1 MYLLNIL
8 GLEYESK
15 YIDTKAQEHKQPPYL
30 QLNPNGRLPTLVD
43 HKNNDYTVWCVS
55 YEVDTLVIVFHSS
68 ASRFRESAAILLY
81 LVDNYDPEKRL
92 TSTNAKEKYQIVQWL
107 LFQSSGQRYD
117 CTQPFIRA
125 SS

>member
-15 YIDTKAQEHKQPPYL
+15 YVDTKAQEHKQPPYL

-55 YEVDTLVIVFHSS
+55 YEVYTLVPIVSLIRVAFQGV
-68 ASRFRESAAILLY
+68 RRY
-81 LVDNYDPEKRL
+81 LALPR
-92 TSTNAKEKYQIVQWL
+92 
-107 LFQSSGQRYD
+107 
-117 CTQPFIRA
+117 
-125 SS
+125 